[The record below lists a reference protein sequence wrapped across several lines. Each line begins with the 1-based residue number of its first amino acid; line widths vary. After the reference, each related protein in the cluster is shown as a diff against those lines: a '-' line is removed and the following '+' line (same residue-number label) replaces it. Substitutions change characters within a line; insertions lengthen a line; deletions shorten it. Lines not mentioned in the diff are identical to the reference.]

1 MPRFAMRRDENE
13 AEIFL
18 ALRVAGCDPKRFT
31 DFDIGAVHSGG
42 WAVML
47 EVKVAK
53 GKLRDKQVW
62 LADRFKDRYHVVRT
76 VSQALAA
83 CGRDCV

>member
-1 MPRFAMRRDENE
+1 MPPRWAQCRDENE

-53 GKLRDKQVW
+53 GKLRDKQIW
-62 LADRFKDRYHVVRT
+62 LAERFKDRYHVVRT
-76 VSQALAA
+76 PEQALVA
-83 CGRDCV
+83 CGRFI

>member
-1 MPRFAMRRDENE
+1 
-13 AEIFL
+13 
-18 ALRVAGCDPKRFT
+18 
-31 DFDIGAVHSGG
+31 
-42 WAVML
+42 ML

-83 CGRDCV
+83 CGRVA

>member
-18 ALRVAGCDPKRFT
+18 ALRVAGCDPMRG
-31 DFDIGAVHSGG
+31 FDVDIFACHLDGYGVF
-42 WAVML
+42 L
-47 EVKVAK
+47 EVKSAK

-76 VSQALAA
+76 VNQALIA
-83 CGRDCV
+83 CGRMT

>member
-1 MPRFAMRRDENE
+1 MPRFACRRDENE

-18 ALRVAGCDPKRFT
+18 ALCVAGCDPKRFT

-53 GKLRDKQVW
+53 GKLRDKQIW
-62 LADRFKDRYHVVRT
+62 LAERFKDRYHVVRT
-76 VSQALAA
+76 PEQALVA
-83 CGRDCV
+83 CGRFI